1 MCSFALIDN
10 LDCLDNSIELYSSHQ
25 DKTIMLIRPS
35 LLLIWPVFFI
45 FMFTHVAMAD
55 SCESKINNIQKQI
68 DYAKKHNN
76 THRVTGLIT
85 AQKEIT
91 AHCNK
96 SSLVAKQ
103 QQKITQ
109 KKQKVIERQHQ
120 LAVAE
125 QTDDTDN
132 ILKKRKKLSKAEEE
146 LSAHSKAP

>member
-1 MCSFALIDN
+1 
-10 LDCLDNSIELYSSHQ
+10 
-25 DKTIMLIRPS
+25 MLIRPS

-91 AHCNK
+91 AHCVSAN
-96 SSLVAKQ
+96 
-103 QQKITQ
+103 
-109 KKQKVIERQHQ
+109 
-120 LAVAE
+120 
-125 QTDDTDN
+125 D
-132 ILKKRKKLSKAEEE
+132 KR
-146 LSAHSKAP
+146 P

>member
-1 MCSFALIDN
+1 M
-10 LDCLDNSIELYSSHQ
+10 
-25 DKTIMLIRPS
+25 T
-35 LLLIWPVFFI
+35 
-45 FMFTHVAMAD
+45 
-55 SCESKINNIQKQI
+55 
-68 DYAKKHNN
+68 
-76 THRVTGLIT
+76 
-85 AQKEIT
+85 
-91 AHCNK
+91 HCNK